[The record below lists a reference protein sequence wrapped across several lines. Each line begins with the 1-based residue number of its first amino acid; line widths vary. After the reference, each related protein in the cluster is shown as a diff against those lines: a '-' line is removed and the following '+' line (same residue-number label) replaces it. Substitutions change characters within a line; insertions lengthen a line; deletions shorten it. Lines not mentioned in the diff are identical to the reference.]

1 MEMFFGAVFTVAMF
15 LCIAALYIHWR
26 EPEALSEPLRL
37 FGAAIV
43 WPCLISCA
51 ARQIGR
57 RCFIGGAARTPWEVW
72 GILLIWLVIGGLAIT
87 LFIRSES
94 IGLSILVLVCV
105 TFAWYWLLWAIFG
118 GLNRIV
124 AH

>member
-1 MEMFFGAVFTVAMF
+1 MLILLKPVRKENDF
-15 LCIAALYIHWR
+15 LIPDR
-26 EPEALSEPLRL
+26 
-37 FGAAIV
+37 
-43 WPCLISCA
+43 
-51 ARQIGR
+51 
-57 RCFIGGAARTPWEVW
+57 EVW